1 MRISATTTE
10 MMQNTCDWHVALV
23 CSKRF
28 YGVDVLHVNG
38 RTFVSMKKQDGA
50 SASPCLVF
58 FTVYQWGVFLE
69 RMRYAVLKC
78 VFCFVS
84 ISESVDR
91 SNEWVL

>member
-1 MRISATTTE
+1 M
-10 MMQNTCDWHVALV
+10 WG
-23 CSKRF
+23 KRF

-38 RTFVSMKKQDGA
+38 RTFVSMKKTGRCICIA
-50 SASPCLVF
+50 LFGV

-84 ISESVDR
+84 HIGIC
-91 SNEWVL
+91 